1 MLGIIKTYT
10 STSRIGSPAV
20 RKPAPGSPPPAPTI
34 AVDAARLNR
43 LFWAWKLLLVLIA
56 IATPGP
62 GYDTSTDLWLASDR
76 YTDSLPWFAWPAQR
90 LVSRLVRWD
99 ALYFVTSSTRGHQTE
114 QEWAFS
120 RPHAIFT
127 SLVAKFIP
135 HSLHPSLLVRNA
147 LAVIAVSHAA
157 HLGAILV
164 LYLFVRSVI
173 PSSEQRKAKIAY
185 TAACLHI
192 ISPAG
197 IFLSA
202 PYGEAS
208 YAFWSFL
215 GALCCSIATKDRQSH
230 LISTVWLILSGF
242 SFGCSALVRSNGVL
256 NGTIFAADAGVFIYR
271 YFTRPGSD
279 KKLFPLVWYLAAGA
293 LTGLGF
299 VLPQLLAYLE
309 YCTGG
314 NTRPW
319 CTHLPPS
326 IYTFVQSHY
335 WNVGLFN
342 YWTLSNAPLF
352 LLATPMLAILF
363 STACTALHHG
373 HVGAEPTRMHTQQI
387 GSRDDDEDMYE
398 AARFVHVMRRLAL
411 PQMLLVGL
419 AFSSF
424 HVQIVNRISSGYPL
438 WYAMLAMAV
447 HGEAD
452 PSAGKNYTVGRYAL
466 FSRLGKW
473 SGVAAQ
479 WTVRV
484 MVLYAVVQAALFA
497 SFLPPA

>member
-10 STSRIGSPAV
+10 NTSRIGSPAV
-20 RKPAPGSPPPAPTI
+20 RKPPPGSPPPAPTI
-34 AVDAARLNR
+34 AADAGRLNR
-43 LFWAWKLLLVLIA
+43 LFWAWKLLLILIA
-56 IATPGP
+56 VLSPGP

-76 YTDSLPWFAWPAQR
+76 DTDTVPWTAWPAQR
-90 LVSRLVRWD
+90 LVSRFVRWD
-99 ALYFVTSSTRGHQTE
+99 ALYFATSSARGHQTE

-120 RPHAIFT
+120 RPHAAFT

-135 HSLHPSLLVRNA
+135 HFLHPSLLVHNA
-147 LAVIAVSHAA
+147 LAGIVVSHLA
-157 HLGAILV
+157 HLGAVLV
-164 LYLFVRSVI
+164 LYLLVRSVV

-192 ISPAG
+192 VSPAG

-215 GALCCSIATKDRQSH
+215 GAFCYINTTKPRQSDTT
-230 LISTVWLILSGF
+230 ITVWYVLSGF

-256 NGTIFAADAGVFIYR
+256 NGIIFAADAGVFLHR
-271 YFTRPGSD
+271 YLTRAGND
-279 KKLFPLVWYLAAGA
+279 KTLLSMTRYIAAGS

-309 YCTGG
+309 YCTGA

-319 CTHLPPS
+319 CTALPPS

-352 LLATPMLAILF
+352 LLATPMLVIFF
-363 STACTALHHG
+363 STAYTALHHG
-373 HVGAEPTRMHTQQI
+373 HVGSEPEKIHVQQTK
-387 GSRDDDEDMYE
+387 SKDPDEE
-398 AARFVHVMRRLAL
+398 PFKAAMFVHVMRRLAL
-411 PQMLLVGL
+411 PQLLL
-419 AFSSF
+419 AVLALSSF

-438 WYAMLAMAV
+438 WYIMLAMAV
-447 HGEAD
+447 HVGAD

-466 FSRLGKW
+466 VSRFGKW
-473 SGVAAQ
+473 SGVVAR
-479 WTVRV
+479 WTVRL
-484 MVLYAVVQAALFA
+484 MVIYPIVQAGLFA